1 MFLGASIKLTV
12 CSLWWK
18 GNGSWQRGNY
28 GSSAQGERWSQ
39 RMGGSQTQHQE
50 RRSAQQAQR
59 QWQAQV
65 DEQQRRVKFLIP
77 ITHLLWTWVDGPLN
91 LTSLSHCKGNS

>member
-1 MFLGASIKLTV
+1 
-12 CSLWWK
+12 
-18 GNGSWQRGNY
+18 
-28 GSSAQGERWSQ
+28 
-39 RMGGSQTQHQE
+39 MGGSQTQHQE

-91 LTSLSHCKGNS
+91 LTSFVAKAIREKPQASTKCVLYIGFHEIQRF